1 MIHYSPMRILVALLL
16 LVAPGAPAQTLR
28 ELGAQRKVRMGAAVD
43 TADIANDAAYAALL
57 AQQYDMIEAENE
69 MKWAAVEPAEGVFR
83 FAAGNTLAS
92 FAQAHGMKLRG
103 HNLCWHSYN
112 PRWLAKGAFT
122 PSQLSK
128 LLETYITTVAGHFK
142 GKVFAWDV
150 VNEAVADNGGG
161 LRDSIWYNKPGIGV
175 TGPGY
180 IDQAFRWAH
189 AADPDA
195 VLFYN
200 DYDVEDPTNNP
211 KSDAMYSL
219 VKGMLARGVPIGGVG
234 LQLHIAA
241 GGKFSAAGLDANIA
255 RLIALGLQVQFTE
268 LDVRIP
274 VDASGNA
281 SAGDLAAQ
289 AQRYRDVVAVCIKY
303 PACTAIQTWGFTDKH
318 SWIPQFYKG
327 YGAAL
332 PFDKNY
338 QPKPAYAS
346 MLRAL
351 AGTTGSTGN

>member
-1 MIHYSPMRILVALLL
+1 MA
-16 LVAPGAPAQTLR
+16 AAPAQTLR
-28 ELGAQRKVRMGAAVD
+28 EAGARRKVLMGTAVD
-43 TADIANDAAYAALL
+43 TRDIANDAAYAEVVAR
-57 AQQYDMIEAENE
+57 QYDMIEAENE
-69 MKWAAVEPAEGVFR
+69 MKWAAVEPSEGEFR
-83 FAAGNTLAS
+83 FAGGDTLAA

-112 PRWLAKGAFT
+112 PRWLAKGSIT
-122 PSQLSK
+122 SDQLSK
-128 LLETYITTVAGHFK
+128 LLETHITTVAGHFK

-150 VNEAVADNGGG
+150 VNEAIADNGSG
-161 LRDSIWYNKPGIGV
+161 LRDSIWYNKPGIGL

-200 DYDVEDPTNNP
+200 DYDVEDATNNP

-219 VKGMLARGVPIGGVG
+219 LKGMLARGVPVGGAG
-234 LQLHIAA
+234 LQLHITAS
-241 GGKFSAAGLDANIA
+241 GKFSPAGLDANVA
-255 RLIALGLQVQFTE
+255 RLSALGLQVHFTE

-281 SAGDLAAQ
+281 SAADLAAQ
-289 AQRYRDVVAVCIKY
+289 ANRYREVVSVCLKY
-303 PACTAIQTWGFTDKH
+303 PSCSAIQTWGFTDKH
-318 SWIPQFYKG
+318 SWIPGFYKG

-332 PFDKNY
+332 PFDKSFR
-338 QPKPAYAS
+338 PKPAFTA
-346 MLRAL
+346 MLEAL
-351 AGTTGSTGN
+351 SGSTGPTGN